1 MINAKFLKFIIV
13 GIINTL
19 INISIMHLLLLLNIY
34 YLIASACGFILGL
47 LSGFFLNFIWT
58 FQQKSKFYEKLSKY
72 FYINLLSLV
81 FTLIIVFA
89 SKEVFALHPIFAQFL
104 AIIMTTIINY
114 YLISRYVFKKL

>member
-1 MINAKFLKFIIV
+1 MINTKFIKFIIV
-13 GIINTL
+13 GIINTF

-72 FYINLLSLV
+72 FYINLSSLA
-81 FTLIIVFA
+81 FTLLIVFA

-104 AIIMTTIINY
+104 AITMTTIINY

>member
-1 MINAKFLKFIIV
+1 
-13 GIINTL
+13 
-19 INISIMHLLLLLNIY
+19 MHLLLLLNIY

-72 FYINLLSLV
+72 FYINLSSLA

-104 AIIMTTIINY
+104 AITMTTIINY

>member
-1 MINAKFLKFIIV
+1 MINTKFLKFIIV
-13 GIINTL
+13 GIINTF

-72 FYINLLSLV
+72 FYINLSSLA

-104 AIIMTTIINY
+104 AITMTTIINY
-114 YLISRYVFKKL
+114 YLISRYVFEKL

>member
-1 MINAKFLKFIIV
+1 MINTKFLKFIIV
-13 GIINTL
+13 GIINTF

-72 FYINLLSLV
+72 FYINLSSLA

-104 AIIMTTIINY
+104 AITMTTIINY